1 MNAQPQHDDD
11 LDLSAGGGERPTFVT
26 GNYVVRCNAM
36 SDAGKSSFPQ
46 KDQDGNPKKNSKG
59 EIIFPEQWKW
69 EHLIEDVEA
78 KRPTP
83 EQRGMIGTVV
93 FRWTTKSLNENSNT
107 FKYIDAFIGG
117 TLDPNDKPMR
127 SWVLGR
133 RAVANLIA
141 KDGKITSYT
150 LTPYAYEDDDAEIE
164 DDGEYIRDGS
174 PFNPVEQM
182 AAVAS
187 GDNRDKIMAELY
199 EVEDRRDLAPII
211 TRMTALGLGDDEEV
225 NQVYELTFS
234 RLGGSGKPAK
244 TKTDSRQPVLS

>member
-127 SWVLGR
+127 SWVLNK

-150 LTPYAYEDDDAEIE
+150 LTPYVYTDDDFADEL
-164 DDGEYIRDGS
+164 DA
-174 PFNPVEQM
+174 VEQM
-182 AAVAS
+182 ARQAQ
-187 GDNRDKIMAELY
+187 GDEQPIPDSRDAIMEDLMY
-199 EVEDRRDLAPII
+199 VEDRRDFGKILD
-211 TRMTALGLGDDEEV
+211 RMKKLGLSNDEEV
-225 NQVYELTFS
+225 KNVYDLNHS
-234 RLGGSGKPAK
+234 RVVGHPQASKRNTQQPALV
-244 TKTDSRQPVLS
+244 TE